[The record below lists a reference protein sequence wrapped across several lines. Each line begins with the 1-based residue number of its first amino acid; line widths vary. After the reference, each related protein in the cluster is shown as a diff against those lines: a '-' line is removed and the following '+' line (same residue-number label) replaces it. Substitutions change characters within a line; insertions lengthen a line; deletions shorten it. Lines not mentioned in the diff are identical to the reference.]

1 MVLVRLAKVTSVLL
15 RMAEGAIVL
24 TELLLSELTEV
35 AKAVSIKVTILG
47 VVFGILA
54 DLQRRRRSCKP
65 ATLTEVV
72 EEVGFS

>member
-1 MVLVRLAKVTSVLL
+1 VAMVLVRLAEVTSVLL

-24 TELLLSELTEV
+24 TELLPSELTEV

-54 DLQRRRRSCKP
+54 DLQRRQKKLQTCN
-65 ATLTEVV
+65 TN
-72 EEVGFS
+72 

>member
-54 DLQRRRRSCKP
+54 DLQRRQKKLQTCN
-65 ATLTEVV
+65 TN
-72 EEVGFS
+72 